1 MGDLG
6 ELSGGGHCGLDSWM
20 SSSNLKAFFGGSVCG
35 GQTTDILLDCGLLS
49 SHVFSTEL
57 RLLMEYLYS
66 SFSSE
71 GIGPPLPVGGFCP
84 SPLS

>member
-1 MGDLG
+1 
-6 ELSGGGHCGLDSWM
+6 M
-20 SSSNLKAFFGGSVCG
+20 SSSILKAFFGGSARG
-35 GQTTDILLDCGLLS
+35 GQTTDILLHCGLLS
-49 SHVFSTEL
+49 SHVFAISICVFSDEL

-71 GIGPPLPVGGFCP
+71 GIGPALPAGGFCP